1 MKFNGFYNKCFIF
14 TCLLGVTISLY
25 ALFLEIIKEARPSYV
40 PFCDV
45 SETISCS
52 KALMSR
58 WSRGFGIVGLL
69 LGEKHFLNIRNPVYG
84 IFFYI
89 TLILLKLTKKR
100 RWTRKVIFYLVVV
113 SNIGSLYLA
122 YLLYAVIH
130 SLCLVCI
137 SIYVVNFCLLI
148 LLRASK

>member
-1 MKFNGFYNKCFIF
+1 MFYSTVSLI
-14 TCLLGVTISLY
+14 ISIY
-25 ALFLEIIKEARPSYV
+25 ALFLETIKEAKPSYV

-58 WSRGFGIVGLL
+58 WSRGFGIVGTL
-69 LGEKHFLNIRNPVYG
+69 LGEKHFLNLRNPVYG

-89 TLILLKLTKKR
+89 TLILLKITKKR
-100 RWTRKVIFYLVVV
+100 RWTKKVIFYLVVV

-122 YLLYAVIH
+122 YLLYAVIY

-148 LLRASK
+148 LLRAC